1 MNFLIKSDTACWKD
15 FPPQP
20 LVRGRADV
28 LLDFALEALRAGAT
42 RVYIAFCD
50 DVVVEIERSSAKNSK
65 ELARELLGA
74 KRFKASLKEVVAS
87 WRGPVYYLHE
97 SGIDIDRVEIP
108 KDALIVVGDQDGLS
122 REDEEFLR
130 GRAVWVSIGPLPYL
144 SWFCAPYVIKRARR

>member
-1 MNFLIKSDTACWKD
+1 M
-15 FPPQP
+15 
-20 LVRGRADV
+20 RGRADV